1 MFLRNSENHVHFIE
15 LSGRRR
21 ENRQGL
27 KCLNPDKNHAP
38 FTHSQNRCHV
48 FHLQIWP
55 PSHVSTNSVSKK
67 LYEQVHFKH
76 AEDSTIVFLCVLCPN
91 AEGVSGVNEEKQDL
105 PIKLLLASKSS
116 QTQRVLTFNPLDLRE
131 MNRMPSEWVNVPH
144 SLCVWNNNKRIM
156 RRLVLQG
163 AKMCFRC
170 GNMQPRLSLLPMN

>member
-1 MFLRNSENHVHFIE
+1 MFKSWQKPCTIYPFPKPLSCLPPPNMTTQPRFNE
-15 LSGRRR
+15 LS
-21 ENRQGL
+21 L
-27 KCLNPDKNHAP
+27 KNCTNTFISSTLK
-38 FTHSQNRCHV
+38 T
-48 FHLQIWP
+48 
-55 PSHVSTNSVSKK
+55 PS
-67 LYEQVHFKH
+67 
-76 AEDSTIVFLCVLCPN
+76 IVFLCVLRPN

-144 SLCVWNNNKRIM
+144 SLRVWNNNKRIM

>member
-1 MFLRNSENHVHFIE
+1 MFLLNSENHVHFTE
-15 LSGRRR
+15 LSGRRT
-21 ENRQGL
+21 ENRQGF

-55 PSHVSTNSVSKK
+55 AMPATFQLTLSLKNCTNKFISSMLKTPS
-67 LYEQVHFKH
+67 
-76 AEDSTIVFLCVLCPN
+76 IVFLCVLCPN

-144 SLCVWNNNKRIM
+144 SLC
-156 RRLVLQG
+156 LEQ
-163 AKMCFRC
+163 
-170 GNMQPRLSLLPMN
+170 